1 MVARDRAPP
10 PSRAARLRSRAH
22 AACLSSPLPPDIRR
36 EYLQGC
42 KLRSLILGIGR
53 VA

>member
-22 AACLSSPLPPDIRR
+22 AACLSPLPPDIRR